1 MTSLGN
7 SKQSFLKFVHLISF
21 SMILNYSVS
30 FSPVFAVEHGA
41 EPTPPV
47 PTNYEI
53 PADPKVRAEMVRAAE
68 IDAARAEK
76 AFKTG
81 MEHKKNGN
89 TRGAH
94 GAFGASQMN
103 YGLAA
108 RKAQQGDNKNLY
120 EKYQA
125 HSESAKKEQ
134 QENRL
139 KKLGTA
145 SPQALQ
151 TLPIHAR

>member
-1 MTSLGN
+1 MKKSKCIFLKWVRFIFLFVILSRSLG
-7 SKQSFLKFVHLISF
+7 
-21 SMILNYSVS
+21 YSNL
-30 FSPVFAVEHGA
+30 FAVDPSVA
-41 EPTPPV
+41 QNPPV
-47 PTNYEI
+47 PTSYEI
-53 PADPKVRAEMVRAAE
+53 SKNPQVRAEMLRAAE